1 MTNCTAPWHGLRPF
15 SQRAKQARASRK
27 QHTINRPSTPGS
39 RASIPD
45 SSPYPRTPPPG
56 TRGTLRKLWRGQ
68 AVATAGHGTD
78 TALHHDPGVDGRD
91 PGARIRIISA
101 RQIGSSSRATSRR
114 AAGSCRGAPQRSGGR
129 GRPARPNH
137 GTWSP
142 ARRQTPGCPAGTDPR
157 GTPHT
162 GSAARSP
169 RCASAAAVPQ
179 ERIGLLD
186 RLQRPVR
193 AEPATE
199 YPLLTQPGQRL
210 HRPIF
215 PLPGVVP
222 GCGRIT
228 AGTGPVSRRIVT
240 SAGC

>member
-1 MTNCTAPWHGLRPF
+1 VHGLDRGARSTIVTALRSRGQGRRNLLVTNCTAPWHGLRPF

-101 RQIGSSSRATSRR
+101 RQIGSSSRATSPQSSRLLPR
-114 AAGSCRGAPQRSGGR
+114 CTAAIRWPRPASSPNHGHLVAGQAANPGLPGWYGSSWHASYRLGSAQSAVRVSSRGPARTH
-129 GRPARPNH
+129 RPARP
-137 GTWSP
+137 TP
-142 ARRQTPGCPAGTDPR
+142 APG
-157 GTPHT
+157 
-162 GSAARSP
+162 
-169 RCASAAAVPQ
+169 
-179 ERIGLLD
+179 
-186 RLQRPVR
+186 
-193 AEPATE
+193 
-199 YPLLTQPGQRL
+199 PG
-210 HRPIF
+210 
-215 PLPGVVP
+215 
-222 GCGRIT
+222 
-228 AGTGPVSRRIVT
+228 
-240 SAGC
+240 

>member
-1 MTNCTAPWHGLRPF
+1 VTNCTAPWHGLRPF

-101 RQIGSSSRATSRR
+101 RQIGSSSRATSPQSSRLLPRCTAAIRWPRPASSAEPRPLGRRPGGKPR
-114 AAGSCRGAPQRSGGR
+114 AARLVRILVARLIQARQRAVRGARQQPRS
-129 GRPARPNH
+129 
-137 GTWSP
+137 
-142 ARRQTPGCPAGTDPR
+142 RRNASACSTD
-157 GTPHT
+157 
-162 GSAARSP
+162 SSARS
-169 RCASAAAVPQ
+169 RMWKDYG
-179 ERIGLLD
+179 R
-186 RLQRPVR
+186 
-193 AEPATE
+193 
-199 YPLLTQPGQRL
+199 
-210 HRPIF
+210 HRP
-215 PLPGVVP
+215 GVAADCHQRWLLRKVW
-222 GCGRIT
+222 RW
-228 AGTGPVSRRIVT
+228 
-240 SAGC
+240 SARASESVAAPWM